1 MSWRRL
7 MVSFN
12 YVFVWKFNSP
22 EMFKDQSWPF
32 LTWKFVSLQR
42 RPLFEKSDTLW
53 CVSLFWQ
60 KIYFRF
66 IVNMPAILPDQE
78 ASAAAA
84 ASKMPPVEEPETQD
98 QSDLKLRSPKRQSST
113 VYEKVCAKLSR
124 SLTSSVSSPSL
135 KKAPLAS
142 EDDLEDDLKNS
153 PRVQLRKSASNGGG
167 GQQRRCHSEVCC
179 DLLSRRG

>member
-1 MSWRRL
+1 MC
-7 MVSFN
+7 
-12 YVFVWKFNSP
+12 
-22 EMFKDQSWPF
+22 F
-32 LTWKFVSLQR
+32 LCFDR
-42 RPLFEKSDTLW
+42 IDFH
-53 CVSLFWQ
+53 
-60 KIYFRF
+60 F

-153 PRVQLRKSASNGGG
+153 PRVQLRKSSSNGG